1 MAPAALLMLAAG
13 MAGTAFL
20 SGLFGMAGG
29 MILIGILLAIMP
41 LPDAMAVH
49 AVTQMASN
57 GWRSLLWWRYVRP
70 RSIAGY
76 LLGCAAALL
85 AWSFFRYVPSKPV
98 ATLFLGLLPFGVR
111 FLPHGFKP
119 NPESLRHGVVYRS
132 ICMALLLLTGVAG
145 PLIDTFFLGGNLDR
159 RQMVASKS
167 ACQIFGHA
175 MKLVYFGGIV
185 EQAGAVDDVTIAVA
199 IAMSILGTTAARR
212 FLEAMSDAQYRTWA
226 GRIITSISGCYVI
239 QGAYLL
245 IAPDL

>member
-1 MAPAALLMLAAG
+1 MTPALLLILAAC
-13 MAGTAFL
+13 MVGTAFL

-57 GWRSLLWWRYVRP
+57 GWRCLLWWRYVRP
-70 RSIAGY
+70 RAIVGY
-76 LLGCAAALL
+76 LLGCLVALL

-98 ATLFLGLLPFGVR
+98 AMLFLGLLPFGVR

-119 NPESLRHGVVYRS
+119 NPESLGHGVIYGS

-159 RQMVASKS
+159 REMVASKS

-185 EQAGAVDDVTIAVA
+185 EQAGAVDGVTIAVA

-212 FLEAMSDAQYRTWA
+212 FLEAMSDTQYRTWA
-226 GRIITSISGCYVI
+226 GRIIVSISGYYVI

-245 IAPDL
+245 IAPGL